1 MPKNARFLVG
11 LVAVAG
17 AVTYLIWTGVN
28 QTMQYYLTPT
38 ELLAKVDV
46 DPTVHALGLK
56 VGARIVPGSY
66 VKSAEGVHR
75 FTVEDPEKLTVTM
88 PVEYKGD
95 LPDTFNDRPDMIVD
109 AVLDGHYRNDGVFEA
124 TTVLTKC
131 GSRYEA
137 SPAAIKAEALKAG

>member
-17 AVTYLIWTGVN
+17 VVTYLIVTGLTD
-28 QTMQYYLTPT
+28 TMQYYLTPS
-38 ELLAKVDV
+38 ELVAKVDA
-46 DPTVHALGLK
+46 DPTVHDMGVK

-66 VKSAEGVHR
+66 VKTAAGVHT

-88 PVEYKGD
+88 PVEYEGD
-95 LPDTFNDRPDMIVD
+95 LPDTFNDQADMIVD
-109 AVLDGHYRNDGVFEA
+109 AVLDGHYRNDGVFVA

-137 SPAAIKAEALKAG
+137 SPEAIKQG